1 MLLYYKIL
9 LLANSMIL
17 AGLLG
22 ASIQIMPFILF
33 LDDIVGDMTLV
44 LKIFVLMT
52 VISYVV
58 QHLGKGPLALLV
70 IAVMS
75 WFIIFDYFYIF
86 GGVYVL
92 YMLALFGGV
101 QLLMDFFF
109 VGPQILAGSQMQGGG
124 EEGEHMTGM
133 EMKERQRHMMQMRRR
148 AGF

>member
-1 MLLYYKIL
+1 MIIAAFSMLLT
-9 LLANSMIL
+9 
-17 AGLLG
+17 GLLPSG
-22 ASIQIMPFILF
+22 FHLTPFALF
-33 LDDIVGDMTLV
+33 LDGIVDDMTLV

-52 VISYVV
+52 IISYVI
-58 QHLGKGPLALLV
+58 QHLGKGALSILI

-101 QLLMDFFF
+101 QLLMDFFI
-109 VGPQILAGSQMQGGG
+109 VGPQLMAGAGGAPGG
-124 EEGEHMTGM
+124 EAEGEHMTGM
-133 EMKERQRHMMQMRRR
+133 EMKERQKHMMRMRRG